1 MVPDDRDIFMVRFSQ
16 SSANFLNEELHSG
29 DQLSRVD
36 FHRLYTEMPE
46 DFRAELIGGTVYV
59 ASPLRRGHGTNHLP
73 LGTLFFTYE
82 AHTPGVEC
90 ADNTTIL
97 LAEDSEPQPD
107 LLLRILPE
115 HGGQTT
121 TTADD
126 YVAGPPELIA
136 EIAHSSR
143 ALDLHAKRDD
153 YRRYGVREYLVLCLQ
168 ERELRWFDLSA
179 DRELAPDAAGL
190 CKMETFPG
198 LWIHA
203 EALLAK
209 DHARM
214 MAALESGLASEEHA
228 KFVKQLAAAAGS

>member
-1 MVPDDRDIFMVRFSQ
+1 MVSFSQ
-16 SSANFLNEELHSG
+16 TSASFLKEDLHSG
-29 DQLSRVD
+29 DQFSRAD
-36 FHRLYTEMPE
+36 FHRLYTVMPE

-59 ASPLRRGHGTNHLP
+59 ASPLRRRHGTNHLP

-82 AHTPGVEC
+82 ARTPGVEC

-97 LAEDSEPQPD
+97 LGDDSEPQPD

-121 TTADD
+121 TTAED
-126 YVAGPPELIA
+126 YIAGPPELIA

-143 ALDLHAKRDD
+143 ALDLHGKRDD
-153 YRRYGVREYLVLCLQ
+153 YRRYGVKEYLVLCLQ
-168 ERELRWFDLSA
+168 ERQLRWFNLAA
-179 DRELAPDAAGL
+179 DVERVPDVAGI
-190 CKMETFPG
+190 CRMETFPG

-203 EALLAK
+203 EALLSK

-214 MAALESGLASEEHA
+214 MATLEAGLASEEHA
-228 KFVKQLAAAAGS
+228 KFVKQLAAALES

>member
-1 MVPDDRDIFMVRFSQ
+1 MVSFSQ
-16 SSANFLNEELHSG
+16 SSANFLKEELHSG
-29 DQLSRVD
+29 DQLSRAD
-36 FHRLYTEMPE
+36 FHRLYTQMPE

-59 ASPLRRGHGTNHLP
+59 ASPLRRRHGTNHLP

-97 LAEDSEPQPD
+97 LADDSEPQPD

-168 ERELRWFDLSA
+168 ERQIRWFDLSA
-179 DRELAPDAAGL
+179 DAELGPDEAGL

-198 LWIHA
+198 LWIDV

-214 MAALESGLASEEHA
+214 MTTLEAGLASEEHA
-228 KFVKQLAAAAGS
+228 KFVKRLAAALGPG